1 MKYNKLK
8 KAVAIGL
15 VATFCM
21 GGAITSNI
29 PVIDSLIKPAYADT
43 IKDSAFSATGV
54 INSNVSMRPGP
65 GTSYKRLDALK
76 KGTKVEIVAKTS
88 NNWYKIKYKDGYA
101 YVYNTYV
108 TLDKDNQK
116 DSKKFVNYTATGT
129 TTANLSVRISPS
141 TSAKKLGTLKK
152 GTQVNIVAKSSNW
165 YRIEYKKGYSYVS
178 AKYVTIKNNNN
189 NKEVAYTAT
198 GTTTTNLTVRK
209 TASTSSTKLGTLKKG
224 TKVNIVAKTS
234 YWYKIKYKDGY
245 AYVSNKY
252 ITINSPEK
260 PDVKEVQG
268 VINHDVYVRE
278 AGSPTAKKIGVLTKG
293 TKVNLL
299 EKTKNG
305 WYKIN
310 YKGKTGYFYGQYVD
324 VTTLQ
329 ETNY

>member
-1 MKYNKLK
+1 MKCNKLK
-8 KAVAIGL
+8 KVMVAGL
-15 VATFCM
+15 SITLCM
-21 GGAITSNI
+21 GGAIVSNV
-29 PVIDSLIKPAYADT
+29 PVINNLAKPVYADT

-54 INSNVSMRPGP
+54 INSDVSMRPGP

-76 KGTKVEIVAKTS
+76 KSTKVEIVAKSS

-108 TLDKDNQK
+108 TLDKND
-116 DSKKFVNYTATGT
+116 
-129 TTANLSVRISPS
+129 
-141 TSAKKLGTLKK
+141 
-152 GTQVNIVAKSSNW
+152 
-165 YRIEYKKGYSYVS
+165 
-178 AKYVTIKNNNN
+178 

-209 TASTSSTKLGTLKKG
+209 SASTSSTKLGTLKKG

-234 YWYKIKYKDGY
+234 SWYKIKYKDRY
-245 AYVSNKY
+245 AYVSSKY
-252 ITINSPEK
+252 VTINSPESPEK

>member
-1 MKYNKLK
+1 MKCNKLK
-8 KAVAIGL
+8 KVMVAGL
-15 VATFCM
+15 SITLCM
-21 GGAITSNI
+21 GGAIVSNV
-29 PVIDSLIKPAYADT
+29 PVINNLAKPVYADT
-43 IKDSAFSATGV
+43 IKDTAFSATGV
-54 INSNVSMRPGP
+54 INSDVSMRPGP

-76 KGTKVEIVAKTS
+76 KSTKVEIVAKSS

-108 TLDKDNQK
+108 TLDKND
-116 DSKKFVNYTATGT
+116 
-129 TTANLSVRISPS
+129 
-141 TSAKKLGTLKK
+141 
-152 GTQVNIVAKSSNW
+152 
-165 YRIEYKKGYSYVS
+165 
-178 AKYVTIKNNNN
+178 

-209 TASTSSTKLGTLKKG
+209 SASTSSTKLGTLKKG

-234 YWYKIKYKDGY
+234 SWYKIKYKDGY
-245 AYVSNKY
+245 AYVSSKY
-252 ITINSPEK
+252 VTINTNNNKEVVYTATGTTTTNLTVRKSASTSSTKLGTLKKGTKVNIVAKTSSWYKIKYKDRYAYVSSKYVTINSPESPEK